1 MSSGSVVRG
10 NQSILNFAVSR
21 PPAQGESPAPEL
33 SASKSD
39 GSLLTVD
46 EKEHEEEEEEEEEKG
61 DDTFPRWDRLSVDV
75 LLVLLLLLFV
85 FLMRMVLFFSVL
97 QFILF
102 TLVVTVV
109 VVTQLKT

>member
-46 EKEHEEEEEEEEEKG
+46 EKEHEEEEEEKG

>member
-46 EKEHEEEEEEEEEKG
+46 EKEHEEEEEEKG

-85 FLMRMVLFFSVL
+85 FF
-97 QFILF
+97 
-102 TLVVTVV
+102 
-109 VVTQLKT
+109 